1 MVKFRARQTKD
12 SNSFDQDGTLCT
24 LLLLLLGQIDR
35 LISYEILTPSCS
47 QRGWIDQRS
56 ETRMEIRKKIRLKR
70 RVLVSRIA
78 IPRAIYDKSR
88 KWVNL

>member
-47 QRGWIDQRS
+47 QRERGWIDQRS
-56 ETRMEIRKKIRLKR
+56 ETRNGDSKENSTKKKSSRFENCHSSRDIR
-70 RVLVSRIA
+70 
-78 IPRAIYDKSR
+78 
-88 KWVNL
+88 